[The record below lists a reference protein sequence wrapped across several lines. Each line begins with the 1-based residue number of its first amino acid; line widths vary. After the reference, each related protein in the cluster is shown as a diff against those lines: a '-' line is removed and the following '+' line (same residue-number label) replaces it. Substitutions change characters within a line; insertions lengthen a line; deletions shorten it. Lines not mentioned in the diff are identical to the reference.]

1 MDIIF
6 RKDSSMDWE
15 IEGEY
20 KGVINKALVHYKGQF
35 YLVSENTAL
44 SETLIF
50 YSNPTG
56 EIKNY
61 TEVGGGRGVT
71 LEDVLNNFNAHLYED
86 LYQHLS

>member
-1 MDIIF
+1 
-6 RKDSSMDWE
+6 MDWE

-20 KGVINKALVHYKGQF
+20 KGVINNALVHYKGQF

-61 TEVGGGRGVT
+61 TEVGGRGVT

>member
-1 MDIIF
+1 
-6 RKDSSMDWE
+6 MDWE

-20 KGVINKALVHYKGQF
+20 KGVLNKALVHYKGQF

-44 SETLIF
+44 RETLIF
-50 YSNPTG
+50 YSTPTG

-61 TEVGGGRGVT
+61 TEVGGGRDVT
-71 LEDVLNNFNAHLYED
+71 LKDVLNNFNAHLYED